1 MSSRWKGKGGVFKV
15 QGEGKGVVFKVKR
28 RGGVFKGKGRE
39 WGQTVPVLLQLITDI
54 LTEATYPPIN
64 TTNRD

>member
-28 RGGVFKGKGRE
+28 KGGVFKGKGM
-39 WGQTVPVLLQLITDI
+39 GADCTSFIAV
-54 LTEATYPPIN
+54 N
-64 TTNRD
+64 NRYFN